1 MKKIFALLLV
11 ALLLIPALPGKAE
24 AASEKSTLRTVA
36 QQVAKE
42 ATDSFEK
49 SCVSASRLSFH
60 GFCGLMVSHQMY
72 NLGINK
78 YLTIND
84 GNQQFDYYANRK
96 KTSGGYSITPYYGEL
111 FTLQEALE
119 TITNKGK
126 RTVRNILVGFEWT
139 STSAGAEYGHTVFI
153 NGIVDG
159 QVYFVESFDC
169 FIGGKMYLEG
179 QLICV
184 PIETF
189 AQYFERWTQFDG
201 LIHFG
206 AGNFEEGCPR
216 KETALYVRAR
226 FDAVLR
232 SQPCVVGEW
241 KCKEIRT
248 VKAGERLF
256 ATALYEGDRGYYYR
270 VETDEGSGFISAS
283 AVSFLQLDLE
293 DLSIRDLQLSDAVT
307 QGKNPGLSGTVISQ
321 MESLSSVEVTVTNAE
336 GKRVVYALQ
345 TGDGD
350 AVQLGQMNAALQL
363 EKLAAGWYT
372 VKIYG
377 ESSYAVAEGTE
388 AVDYYQKTLL
398 ERRLLQVTEE
408 QSGRQ
413 AQRLH
418 QQLQE
423 AFAPQGWFLQ
433 DGQWVYKEEEQTP
446 EGWFHKDGKWYFY
459 ENGQPKTGWVEDSG
473 ARYFLDDTGAAV
485 TGWQMIGSEL
495 RYFTREGAM
504 VTNREMQNGKRVYML
519 DEYGVAQ
526 FLREVK
532 TKKK

>member
-1 MKKIFALLLV
+1 MKRIFALLLAV
-11 ALLLIPALPGKAE
+11 LLLVPALAKHTQ
-24 AASEKSTLRTVA
+24 AASTKGPLLSVV
-36 QQVAKE
+36 QQVSLE
-42 ATDSFEK
+42 ATESFEK
-49 SCVSASRLSFH
+49 SCVSANRLSFH

-72 NLGINK
+72 NLGINR
-78 YLTIND
+78 YLVVND
-84 GNQQFDYYANRK
+84 GNKQFDYYANRK
-96 KTSGGYSITPYYGEL
+96 KTTGGYSITPYYGEL

-119 TITNKGK
+119 TISNNGK

-139 STSAGAEYGHTVFI
+139 STSAGEEYGHTVFI

-159 QVYFVESFDC
+159 KVYFVESFDC
-169 FIGGKMYLEG
+169 AIGGRTYLEG

-206 AGNFEEGCPR
+206 GGTFEEVCPR
-216 KETALYVRAR
+216 RTTAVYVTAR

-232 SQPCVVGEW
+232 TQPCVVGEW

-248 VKAGERLF
+248 VKAGERLL
-256 ATALYEGDRGYYYR
+256 ATALYEGDRGHYYR
-270 VETDEGSGFISAS
+270 VDTEDGSGFISAA
-283 AVSFLQLDLE
+283 AVSFFQVDAE
-293 DLSIRDLQLSDAVT
+293 DLSVENLQISETVT
-307 QGKNPGLSGTVISQ
+307 QGKAPQFGGSVISR
-321 MESLSSVEVTVTNAE
+321 MGSLSAVEVSVTNAQ
-336 GKRVVYALQ
+336 GKRAAYVLQ
-345 TGDGD
+345 SCEGATARLEDM
-350 AVQLGQMNAALQL
+350 QAALQL

-372 VKIYG
+372 VEIYG
-377 ESSYAVAEGTE
+377 ESNYTVAQGEE
-388 AVDYYQKTLL
+388 AVDQYQKTLL
-398 ERRLLQVTEE
+398 VRQLLQVTKE

-413 AQRLH
+413 SQRLH
-418 QQLQE
+418 QQIQE

-433 DGQWVYKEEEQTP
+433 DGRWVYEEKEETP
-446 EGWFHKDGKWYFY
+446 EGWFRKDGKWYLY
-459 ENGQPKTGWVEDSG
+459 ENGQPKSGWVEDAG

-504 VTNREMQNGKRVYML
+504 VANREMQNGQRVYLL

-526 FLREVK
+526 FVREVK
-532 TKKK
+532 GKKK